1 MTQTTGSFLSF
12 SLYFLTLFRLSSA
25 LSLSLSVWG
34 VAKVANRHSHS
45 VVYVRIYCVLNIC
58 LRSTWSEFQTPATS
72 PQLNFTLF
80 KHHSQCCLGD
90 VANLSSEP
98 HRRLR
103 CVWVYLSCICVW
115 FLEVRHVGN
124 LMGKKHNAT
133 LRRSSATFQNS
144 CAVQN
149 VRELYIFGTLWFWQG
164 GRVVQELKMRVE
176 STGSGPTT
184 GREAYLQD
192 KMCANHWCVHICRRH
207 TYHPLTVLQ
216 NVLFH
221 PPC

>member
-1 MTQTTGSFLSF
+1 MLLLEAHLVASAIHLEWKTNTLMKMTQTTGSFLSF

-103 CVWVYLSCICVW
+103 CV
-115 FLEVRHVGN
+115 
-124 LMGKKHNAT
+124 
-133 LRRSSATFQNS
+133 
-144 CAVQN
+144 
-149 VRELYIFGTLWFWQG
+149 
-164 GRVVQELKMRVE
+164 
-176 STGSGPTT
+176 
-184 GREAYLQD
+184 
-192 KMCANHWCVHICRRH
+192 
-207 TYHPLTVLQ
+207 
-216 NVLFH
+216 
-221 PPC
+221 